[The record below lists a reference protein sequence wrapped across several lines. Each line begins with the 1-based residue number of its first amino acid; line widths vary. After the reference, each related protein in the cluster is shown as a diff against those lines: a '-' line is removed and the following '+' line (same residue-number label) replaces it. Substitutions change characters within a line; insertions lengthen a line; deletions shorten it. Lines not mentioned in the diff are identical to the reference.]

1 MKGEDKG
8 GIIMLSIILT
18 IICIIVVGVIG
29 ICGFAL
35 ISGIALTLAVPGFI
49 SVEVWMAILGL
60 VLLTIIIRI
69 IRLFISIGRRIR
81 QRRRN

>member
-1 MKGEDKG
+1 
-8 GIIMLSIILT
+8 MLSIILT

-49 SVEVWMAILGL
+49 SVEVWMVILGIM
-60 VLLTIIIRI
+60 LLTVIIRV
-69 IRLFISIGRRIR
+69 IRLFIRIGKRIR
-81 QRRRN
+81 QRMARN

>member
-1 MKGEDKG
+1 
-8 GIIMLSIILT
+8 MLSIILT

-29 ICGFAL
+29 ICGLAL

-49 SVEVWMAILGL
+49 SVEVWMVILGL